1 MISSP
6 LDLVTGRGRFVDDDL
21 PEGTLHAVFVR
32 AGVPHGVLE
41 TVDIELA
48 VAMPGVIAIDT
59 AATLQAADIPGQ
71 IRPAAPPTHEMTRPL
86 LARGR
91 VRFSGEPV
99 ALVLAERPEQAVDA
113 ADSIWPDVEPLPA
126 VVDPDA
132 AVVGETLLFPE
143 AGTNVVAHKELGSD
157 GPEPDGD
164 VSVEMTI
171 RHPRLAAVPIE
182 PLAALAVP
190 DGEAVTLWCGHQ
202 SPHRLLSVLERVL
215 PAGSSVRVR
224 VPDVGG
230 AFGSKGQVPAEYL
243 AVAAAALQHQRP
255 VLWRERRREHFAGGH
270 HGRGM
275 IHRVRLVGDL
285 DGRIRSISLD
295 IVGDLGAYPQ
305 VGFMVPN
312 RAAGIGAGP
321 YLPDH
326 VRVTMTSVVTNTAP
340 TGPYRGAGRPEAAA
354 ALERAVDEF
363 ARRVGMDPLD
373 VRRRNLIPPDAMP
386 FTTPT
391 GSVYDGGDY
400 RKALD
405 LAAELIDVD
414 AVRTRQQEA
423 RQSDSGPLIGLG
435 FATFVEPAGG
445 PVSSGEY
452 GRVDVLRNGTVVIR
466 TGSTSTGQPH
476 RAVWSSV
483 VGEVFDID
491 PSSIEFIAG
500 DTGEV
505 RDGGGTYGSR
515 STQYGAV
522 AAFRS
527 AREVLEQAR
536 EVAADMLGAL
546 PERVRVEA
554 GGFAVEGSL
563 ERRVDLS
570 AVAARAADDGKELM
584 AEEWYAPGAN
594 TFPYGTHAAVVAVD
608 RDTGAVAIERVVAVD
623 DAGTLLDPEG
633 ARGQLHGGLTQG
645 IGQALSEVVEY
656 REDGQ
661 LLTGSLMDYHPPRA
675 STVPP
680 FVIGELTT
688 PAPNDL
694 GVKGAGESGTIGL
707 PVAILNAVVDALGG
721 EGLEDLSMPLRP
733 ARVWDAMRRQA
744 VGGAAGTP
752 TGGSSAGTS

>member
-1 MISSP
+1 MISSA
-6 LDLVTGRGRFVDDDL
+6 LDLVAGRGRFVDDDL
-21 PEGTLHAVFVR
+21 PAGTLHAAFVR
-32 AGVPHGVLE
+32 AGIPHGVL
-41 TVDIELA
+41 TAVDTDLA
-48 VAMPGVIAIDT
+48 AGMPGVVAIDT
-59 AATLQAADIPGQ
+59 AETLRANDVPGQ
-71 IRPAAPPTHEMTRPL
+71 LRPAAPATHEMARPL

-91 VRFSGEPV
+91 VRFSGEAV

-113 ADSIWPDVEPLPA
+113 ADSIWPDIDPLPA
-126 VVDPDA
+126 VIDPDR
-132 AVVGETLLFPE
+132 AVADETLLFPE
-143 AGTNVVAHKELGSD
+143 AGTNVAVRKELGSD
-157 GPEPDGD
+157 GPEPDGE
-164 VSVEMTI
+164 VVVEMTI

-182 PLAALAVP
+182 PMAALAVP
-190 DGEAVTLWCGHQ
+190 DGDAVTLWCGHQ
-202 SPHRLLSVLERVL
+202 SPHRLLSVLDSVL
-215 PAGSSVRVR
+215 PAGSSIRVR

-230 AFGSKGQVPAEYL
+230 AFGSKGQVSAEYL

-255 VLWRERRREHFAGGH
+255 VLWRERRREHFAVGH

-275 IHRVRLVGDL
+275 IHRVRLVGDR
-285 DGRIRSISLD
+285 DGRMRGITLD

-305 VGFMVPN
+305 SGFMVPN

-326 VRVTMTSVVTNTAP
+326 VRVTMTAVVTNTAP

-354 ALERAVDEF
+354 ALERTVDVF
-363 ARRVGMDPLD
+363 ARRIGMDPLE

-405 LAAELIDVD
+405 LAADLIDVD
-414 AVRTRQQEA
+414 AVRGRQAEA
-423 RQSDSGPLIGLG
+423 RESGVGPLIGLG

-445 PVSSGEY
+445 PVSSGEF
-452 GRVDVLRNGTVVIR
+452 GRVDVLPDGTVVIR

-476 RAVWSSV
+476 RRVWTGV

-505 RDGGGTYGSR
+505 RDGGGTFGSR

-522 AAFRS
+522 AVHRS
-527 AREVLEQAR
+527 ALQALERAR
-536 EVAADMLGAL
+536 EAAGEMLGVS
-546 PERVRVEA
+546 PDRIRVES
-554 GGFAVEGSL
+554 GGFVVAGSP
-563 ERRVDLS
+563 EQRVDLAS
-570 AVAARAADDGKELM
+570 VASRAADDGKEIT

-608 RDTGAVAIERVVAVD
+608 RETGAVEIERVVAVD
-623 DAGTLLDPEG
+623 DAGVLLDPEG
-633 ARGQLHGGLTQG
+633 AHGQLHGGLTQG
-645 IGQALSEVVEY
+645 IGQALSELLEY

-661 LLTGSLMDYHPPRA
+661 LLTGSLMDYAIPRA

-680 FVIGELTT
+680 FVIGELAT

-694 GVKGAGESGTIGL
+694 GVKGAGESGMIGL

-721 EGLEDLSMPLRP
+721 DGLDDLTLPLRP
-733 ARVWDAMRRQA
+733 GRVWEAMRRRTGWDEA
-744 VGGAAGTP
+744 EARAGA
-752 TGGSSAGTS
+752 GSG

>member
-1 MISSP
+1 MISSL
-6 LDLVTGRGRFVDDDL
+6 LDLVTGRGRFVDDEI
-21 PEGTLHAVFVR
+21 PEGSLHAAFVR

-41 TVDIELA
+41 AVDIDLA
-48 VAMPGVIAIDT
+48 AEMPGVVAIDT
-59 AATLQAADIPGQ
+59 ADTLLAADVPGQ
-71 IRPAAPPTHEMTRPL
+71 IRPGAPPTHEMARPL

-113 ADSIWPDVEPLPA
+113 ADSIWPDIEPLPA
-126 VVDPDA
+126 VVDPDL
-132 AVVGETLLFPE
+132 AVAGATLLFPE
-143 AGTNVVAHKELGSD
+143 AGTNVAVRKELGSD
-157 GPEPDGD
+157 GPEPEGD
-164 VSVEMTI
+164 VVVEMTI
-171 RHPRLAAVPIE
+171 RHSRLAPVPIE
-182 PLAALAVP
+182 PLGALAVP
-190 DGEAVTLWCGHQ
+190 DGDAVTLWCGHQ

-215 PAGSSVRVR
+215 PAGSSIRVR

-243 AVAAAALQHQRP
+243 TVAAAALQHQRP
-255 VLWRERRREHFAGGH
+255 VLWRERRREHFVGGH

-275 IHRVRLVGDL
+275 IHRVRLAGDR
-285 DGRIRSISLD
+285 DGRIRGITLD

-305 VGFMVPN
+305 IGFMVPN

-321 YLPDH
+321 YLPDY
-326 VRVTMTSVVTNTAP
+326 VSVTMTSVVTNTAP

-354 ALERAVDEF
+354 ALERIVDEF
-363 ARRVGMDPLD
+363 ARRVGLDPLD
-373 VRRRNLIPPDAMP
+373 VRRRNLIPTDAMP

-414 AVRTRQQEA
+414 AVRARQAEA
-423 RQSDSGPLIGLG
+423 RRSSSGPLIGLG

-452 GRVDVLRNGTVVIR
+452 GRVDVLRDGTVVVR
-466 TGSTSTGQPH
+466 TGSTSTGQSH
-476 RAVWSSV
+476 RAVWTAI
-483 VGEVFDID
+483 VGEIFDVD
-491 PSSIEFIAG
+491 PASVEFIAG

-522 AAFRS
+522 AAYHS
-527 AREVLEQAR
+527 AREVLERAR
-536 EVAADMLGAL
+536 KVAAEMLGVLPGKAL
-546 PERVRVEA
+546 VESGGFVVDDSPEQRVELA
-554 GGFAVEGSL
+554 
-563 ERRVDLS
+563 
-570 AVAARAADDGKELM
+570 AVAARVGDDGKDLM

-594 TFPYGTHAAVVAVD
+594 TFPYGTHAAVVTVD
-608 RDTGAVAIERVVAVD
+608 RATGAVEIERVVAVD

-633 ARGQLHGGLTQG
+633 AHGQLYGGLTQG
-645 IGQALSEVVEY
+645 IGQALSEVLEY
-656 REDGQ
+656 RDDGQ

-680 FVIGELTT
+680 FVVGELST

-694 GVKGAGESGTIGL
+694 GVKGAGESGAIGL
-707 PVAILNAVVDALGG
+707 PIAILNAVVDALGG
-721 EGLEDLSMPLRP
+721 DGLDDLTMPLRP
-733 ARVWDAMRRQA
+733 ARVWDAMRGQA
-744 VGGAAGTP
+744 AASPSGL
-752 TGGSSAGTS
+752 